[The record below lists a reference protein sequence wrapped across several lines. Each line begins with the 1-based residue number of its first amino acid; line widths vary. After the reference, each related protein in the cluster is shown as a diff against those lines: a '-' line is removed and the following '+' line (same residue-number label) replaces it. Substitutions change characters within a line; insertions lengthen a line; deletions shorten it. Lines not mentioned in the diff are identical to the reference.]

1 MNEQLKRAY
10 IKVTQKHTSA
20 VQTDEA
26 LGRLD
31 YDDERWYVLEKK
43 SKQFWKDYEAAD
55 SEFRDLLKRC
65 TLND

>member
-1 MNEQLKRAY
+1 MNEQLKNAY
-10 IKVTQKHTSA
+10 TKVINKHTSA

-26 LGRLD
+26 LGRSD

-43 SKQFWKDYEAAD
+43 SKQFWKDYEAAN
-55 SEFRDLLKRC
+55 SEFKDLLERC